1 MNEKLMIKR
10 TKPALRTFLFFSL
23 PKFGTSIMMGFAD
36 MALATLYILAYQISP
51 ILVGFAL
58 SMGKLMIAASQ
69 FLLGWLSDAKYTR
82 WGRRKPYLII
92 LTPVLSLSFILLL
105 LPTLFLPLE
114 NKTALFYW
122 LLIMYQIFNFSYGIT
137 TVSGAWMAEQF
148 RVEDRPKAAQF
159 EQTFSFAGTAVMAV
173 FSMVILTNFIDQIK
187 ENPAWIPPN
196 FSYTVIIFG
205 LIVLVLYY
213 LAAFFM
219 PTEPPFSITSTM
231 VDYLKVV
238 LKNKNFL
245 LVTLMIGIA
254 SLAWT
259 QVGSLILLF
268 TEVVL
273 KLEATTYIM
282 VAAIFIIGVLI
293 FLFLWRSLIRRFGKK
308 KSLLYDLLAAV
319 IFLPLTVLSLITVIS
334 VVIFGILFL
343 LGMAGIMSGWFI
355 FQSIMVP
362 DISEDDEKTTGELK
376 AGTYKGFPSIP
387 LNIFQAFGLII
398 MGFVLELPEITVRSS
413 TFSLG
418 YVLWGPICSLIL
430 LVAYFYAKKFIQLDF
445 DWEKK
450 NN

>member
-1 MNEKLMIKR
+1 MNEKVIIER
-10 TKPALRTFLFFSL
+10 PKPALRTFLFFSL

-51 ILVGFAL
+51 FLVGFAL
-58 SMGKLMIAASQ
+58 SMGKLMIAFSQ
-69 FLLGWLSDAKYTR
+69 FFLGWISDAKYTR

-92 LTPVLSLSFILLL
+92 LTPVLSFSFVLLL

-114 NKTALFYW
+114 NQTAIFTW
-122 LLIMYQIFNFSYGIT
+122 LLIFYQIFNFAYGIT

-173 FSMVILTNFIDQIK
+173 FSMVILTSFIDQIK
-187 ENPAWIPPN
+187 ENPTWIPPN
-196 FSYTVIIFG
+196 FSYTVVIFG
-205 LIVLVLYY
+205 LIVLILYY
-213 LAAFFM
+213 FAAIFI
-219 PTEPPFSITSTM
+219 PTEPHFPITSTM

-259 QVGSLILLF
+259 QIGSLILLF

-273 KLEATTYIM
+273 KLEATTYIAA
-282 VAAIFIIGVLI
+282 AAIFIIGILV

-319 IFLPLTVLSLITVIS
+319 IFLPLTLLSLIPAIS
-334 VVIFGILFL
+334 AVIFGILFL

-355 FQSIMVP
+355 FQSIMIP

-376 AGTYKGFPSIP
+376 AGTYRGFPSIP
-387 LNIFQAFGLII
+387 LNIFQAIGLMI
-398 MGFVLELPEITVRSS
+398 MGSILELPEITVKSS

-430 LVAYFYAKKFIQLDF
+430 LVAFFYAKKFIQLDF
-445 DWEKK
+445 EWEKK
-450 NN
+450 